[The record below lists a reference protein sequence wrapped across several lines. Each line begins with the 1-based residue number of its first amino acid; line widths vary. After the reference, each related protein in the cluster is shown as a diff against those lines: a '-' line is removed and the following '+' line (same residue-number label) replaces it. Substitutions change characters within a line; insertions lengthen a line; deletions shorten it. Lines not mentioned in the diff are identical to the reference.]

1 MSIKV
6 VQIIANTNKSLAF
19 EIVAKG
25 FKENNIDVTYFLLQ
39 KGESEFS
46 KFLELIGIKFYI
58 IPIDGKINI
67 SKSFFKIFYLLVR
80 IRPKIVHTHLR
91 EANLI
96 GLTISSFLFIPNR
109 IYTRHHSTS
118 NIEYH
123 PDAVKWDRYTNYL
136 STHIVS
142 ISQNVTNVLTERE
155 NVSLR
160 KITLIPHGFNIDKF
174 KHTNEQK
181 TNSLKVKYNIK
192 GDSYPIIGVISRY
205 IHLKGLQHIIPA
217 FSELKKIYPKAY
229 LVLAN
234 AIGSDSNE
242 IKNILADN
250 LKQEDYLEIAFESD
264 LYHLYGVF
272 DFFVHTP
279 INNEVE
285 AFGQTYVEAL
295 AAGVPSVFTLSGI
308 ANDIIINE
316 NNALVVAHK
325 SSTEIFNALQR
336 LIKDDSLRN
345 KIIENGEKTVQCFS
359 GELYV
364 ENHLNLYK
372 KLCHPKDKK

>member
-1 MSIKV
+1 
-6 VQIIANTNKSLAF
+6 
-19 EIVAKG
+19 
-25 FKENNIDVTYFLLQ
+25 
-39 KGESEFS
+39 
-46 KFLELIGIKFYI
+46 
-58 IPIDGKINI
+58 
-67 SKSFFKIFYLLVR
+67 
-80 IRPKIVHTHLR
+80 
-91 EANLI
+91 
-96 GLTISSFLFIPNR
+96 
-109 IYTRHHSTS
+109 
-118 NIEYH
+118 
-123 PDAVKWDRYTNYL
+123 
-136 STHIVS
+136 
-142 ISQNVTNVLTERE
+142 
-155 NVSLR
+155 
-160 KITLIPHGFNIDKF
+160 HGFNIDKF

-242 IKNILADN
+242 IKNMLADN